1 MSKTPMISIVD
12 DDGSVRRALKGLIRS
27 LGYDAVTFGSAE
39 EYLDF
44 DGLQDTSCLI
54 TDVQMPGM
62 SGIELQQRLIE
73 GGHSTKV
80 IFITGFPEERLRTRA
95 LEAGAFGFLKKPCDE
110 TCLIKCLGQALEA
123 AGMSSEC

>member
-1 MSKTPMISIVD
+1 VSKTPMISIVD
-12 DDGSVRRALKGLIRS
+12 DDGSVRRALMGLIRS

-39 EYLDF
+39 EYLGF
-44 DGLQDTSCLI
+44 DRLQDTSCLI

-62 SGIELQQRLIE
+62 SGIELQRRLIE

-80 IFITGFPEERLRTRA
+80 IFITGFPEEKLRTRA

-110 TCLIKCLGQALEA
+110 TCLIKCLDKALEA
-123 AGMSSEC
+123 AGAFAKH